1 MSAVRRLASGLLRAV
16 LRHSSSDSQDWA
28 KAMLRELDFMESDWA
43 ALFWA
48 LGSTTAIF
56 RHSVPRGFRAWLG
69 KRLDQK
75 EGLMKESI
83 AKKAAGVTSGI
94 VIAVAV
100 TGGAFGLVRLLFYL
114 FPAWDL
120 GPMPWWVAVIVIPE
134 MIFIVTAVA
143 LWRKRRSMAA
153 GILLSA
159 IVLVTHFVV
168 HLATNLH

>member
-1 MSAVRRLASGLLRAV
+1 
-16 LRHSSSDSQDWA
+16 
-28 KAMLRELDFMESDWA
+28 
-43 ALFWA
+43 
-48 LGSTTAIF
+48 
-56 RHSVPRGFRAWLG
+56 
-69 KRLDQK
+69 
-75 EGLMKESI
+75 MKESI